1 MKNLQYFLNE
11 DADSNL
17 ASLKQ
22 LTISKT
28 NEKGQTKKTV
38 HKAGNDKT
46 VEDAEEAGES
56 GEHEED
62 EKSDTKKED

>member
-46 VEDAEEAGES
+46 VEEAGEAGES
-56 GEHEED
+56 EED

>member
-46 VEDAEEAGES
+46 VEEAGEAGES
-56 GEHEED
+56 EEY